1 MRAFIL
7 VFVCLLGVSFASGCC
22 NAAQKRDEA
31 YARACVA
38 NMRLMTGAIEFYN
51 MDHPEMLKNVDFSM
65 FQDGGLMMKS
75 SVLKQPIQLP
85 TDKCSYSFTGN
96 FAEVD
101 AGVISCA
108 AHRTIKEI
116 DEKYPRK

>member
-1 MRAFIL
+1 MRAGIL

-22 NAAQKRDEA
+22 NASQKRDEA
-31 YARACVA
+31 YARACAA
-38 NMRLMTGAIEFYN
+38 NMRVMTGAIELYN
-51 MDHPEMLKNVDFSM
+51 MDHSEMLKDVDFSM

-75 SVLKQPIQLP
+75 GVLKQPIQLP

-108 AHRTIKEI
+108 AHGTIKEI
-116 DEKYPRK
+116 DDKYPRK